1 MTESDVVVLRS
12 AANPTIRRLVRLR
25 DNRRRKQSGTFLVD
39 GWRESA
45 RAVLAG
51 FELRGLY
58 VPLSTVN
65 AAHDLPA
72 YLHSKGT
79 TGEDLALAISLY
91 RKARADGVLVGVQ
104 DNLVSKFAYG
114 QSPRGVV
121 AELVAEQR
129 GLDALDLDDRSF
141 VLILD
146 SIEKPGNVGA
156 VFRCADAAG
165 VDAVILTGEGCD
177 MFNPNVIRG
186 SLGAVFSL
194 AWATATRDQAQ
205 EFLLKH
211 NIRTLAARVESS
223 QDYWSTDLSRPLAI
237 VLGNEARG
245 LGQAWQTLGNAPIAG
260 VKIPMLGQSD
270 SLNVSVSAALLAFE
284 TARQNVV

>member
-65 AAHDLPA
+65 AAYDLPA

-211 NIRTLAARVESS
+211 KIRTLAARVESS

>member
-45 RAVLAG
+45 RAGLAG

-58 VPLSTVN
+58 APLSTVN

-72 YLHSKGT
+72 FLHSRGT
-79 TGEDLALAISLY
+79 VGDDLALAIGLY
-91 RKARADGVLVGVQ
+91 RKARAEGVLVGVQ
-104 DNLVSKFAYG
+104 DDLISKFAYG
-114 QSPRGVV
+114 QSSRGVV

-129 GLDALDLDDRSF
+129 GLDSLELNDRAF
-141 VLILD
+141 ILILD

-165 VDAVILTGEGCD
+165 VDAVILTGQGCD
-177 MFNPNVIRG
+177 MFNPNLIRG

-194 AWATATRDQAQ
+194 PWATATADQTEA
-205 EFLLKH
+205 FLLKH
-211 NIRTLAARVESS
+211 GIRTLAARVESS
-223 QDYWSTDLSRPLAI
+223 QDYWKTDLTRPLAI

-245 LGQAWQTLGNAPIAG
+245 LGPAWQTLGDAPIAG

-284 TARQNVV
+284 AARQNAV

>member
-51 FELRGLY
+51 FGLRGLY

-270 SLNVSVSAALLAFE
+270 SLNISVSAALLAFE